1 MTPLLR
7 RRLAIVVLLATLFTG
22 LWQVG
27 KAGIASLYYFP
38 AAYALEQWQ
47 RATTKPEAEALQS
60 AQHHIGAAL
69 SLQPQ
74 NPHYQLVAA
83 KINEWAWYS
92 GMLST
97 TAVSQNE
104 QIYLQA
110 IALRPQWPVAYAD
123 YGYFL
128 ATVQQRL
135 ADAWQQFALAERYG
149 AYLPDVHRK
158 ILQVAFANWP
168 ALTVAQKAAVFRRV
182 EHAIGGPLQADTFRL
197 IRLYQQQRQQC
208 IYLRKKL
215 ADKPAW
221 SLVQQRLCPAG

>member
-1 MTPLLR
+1 MTVLQR
-7 RRLAIVVLLATLFTG
+7 RRFAILVLLTALLTA

-27 KAGIASLYYFP
+27 KAGLASLYYFP

-47 RATTKPEAEALQS
+47 LSTEKPETAALQS
-60 AQHHIGAAL
+60 AQQHIGSAL
-69 SLQPQ
+69 ELQPQ
-74 NPHYQLVAA
+74 NPHYQLVEA

-97 TAVSQNE
+97 DAVSQNE

-135 ADAWQQFALAERYG
+135 ADAWQQFAQAERHG
-149 AYLPDVHRK
+149 AYLPDVHQK
-158 ILQVAFANWP
+158 ILQVAFANWN
-168 ALTVAQKAAVFRRV
+168 ALTVAQKAALFRRV
-182 EHAIGGPLQADTFRL
+182 EHAIGGPLQAETFRL
-197 IRLYQQQRQQC
+197 IQLYQQQRQQC

-215 ADKPAW
+215 SDKPVW
-221 SLVQQRLCPAG
+221 SQVRQRLCHSQ

>member
-1 MTPLLR
+1 MTALQR
-7 RRLAIVVLLATLFTG
+7 RRFAIVVLLVVLLTA

-47 RATTKPEAEALQS
+47 QFTAKPEVEALQS
-60 AQHHIGAAL
+60 AQQHIGAAL
-69 SLQPQ
+69 NLQPQ

-97 TAVSQNE
+97 AAVSQNE

-135 ADAWQQFALAERYG
+135 ADAWQQFALAEHYG
-149 AYLPDVHRK
+149 AYLPDVHQK

-182 EHAIGGPLQADTFRL
+182 EHAIGGPLQRDTFRL
-197 IRLYQQQRQQC
+197 IQLYQQQRQQC

-215 ADKPAW
+215 ADKPVW
-221 SLVQQRLCPAG
+221 PQVRQRLCPAD